1 VLDEFKEEVGGLAD
15 NRIPASVA
23 ARTGRFSV
31 CDALDAVHEPAA
43 DLMTVELARRV
54 VGIIAGEDLSRRVR
68 FVVGR

>member
-1 VLDEFKEEVGGLAD
+1 
-15 NRIPASVA
+15 VA